1 MFEEYAQQ
9 MQLAIDLEKLSTAED
24 DRSHPKVGAVLLK
37 DGKVIGQAYRG
48 EMGDGDHAEYT
59 LLERKLKD
67 VDVENSILFTTLEP
81 CTVRKTQT
89 TCSQWIIKK
98 RIAKVFIGMLDPNP
112 RIYTKGCLELRDNGI
127 QVEYF
132 PAVLREEIEEDNK
145 DFIAQFR
152 ANPRPEG
159 IATFDYTNNDG
170 VFTIG
175 HSDFLFETQWSKAS
189 DVSIHVYNNPPSV
202 QGIAV
207 AIDAKT
213 LQDIKDRTIYDM
225 SSRARTV
232 KEGQF
237 VVLKNTQGHYATL
250 QVLDVKDQT
259 QADSHDELTF
269 KYWILTDKS
278 SDFSCLNG
286 G

>member
-9 MQLAIDLEKLSTAED
+9 MRLAIDLEKLSTAED
-24 DRSHPKVGAVLLK
+24 NRSHPKVGAVLLK

-48 EMGDGDHAEYT
+48 EMGSGDHAEYT

-81 CTVRKTQT
+81 CTVRKTRT

-112 RIYTKGCLELRDNGI
+112 RIYAKGCSELRDNGV

-145 DFIAQFR
+145 DFIAQFH

-159 IATFDYTNNDG
+159 SATFNYTNNNG

-175 HSDFLFETQWSKAS
+175 YGDFLFETQWTKAS
-189 DVSIHVYNNPPSV
+189 DVSIHLYNDRESV
-202 QGIAV
+202 ESIAV
-207 AIDAKT
+207 AIDART
-213 LQDIKDRTIYDM
+213 LQDIKDGTIYDV
-225 SSRARTV
+225 SSRSRTV
-232 KEGQF
+232 QEGQF
-237 VVLKNTQGHYATL
+237 VVLKNIQGYYAAL
-250 QVLDVKDQT
+250 QVLEVKDQT
-259 QADSHDELTF
+259 RADSHDELTF
-269 KYWILTDKS
+269 YWILTDKS
-278 SDFSCLNG
+278 SDFSGLNG